1 MHFMKANLNRRDWL
15 LSTSAVASAAA
26 LPMSATAA
34 APATNEPF
42 GYCLN
47 TSTIRGQAIPVD
59 QEAEIAAKAG
69 YNAFEPWLREL
80 DDFVKKGGNLK
91 DLGKKIADL
100 GLKVESSIGFAE
112 WIVDDDER
120 RKKGLETAKRDM
132 ETVLAIGGKR
142 IAAPPVGATDKAGLN
157 IYAIADRY
165 RALAEL
171 GASIGI
177 IPEVELWGFSK
188 PLHRLSEVIF
198 VAVESA
204 HPQACIL
211 PDIYHLY
218 KGGSEFDAIKL
229 LSGKAIGIFHMN
241 DYPTS
246 IIREKITDAD
256 RVYPGDGQGPL
267 PETLRHLRDIG
278 YRGMLSLELFNR
290 DYWKQDAA
298 LVAKTGLEKMKAVVK
313 AALAG

>member
-1 MHFMKANLNRRDWL
+1 MKMNLNRRDWL

-26 LPMSATAA
+26 LPMPASAAQQTA
-34 APATNEPF
+34 PSEPF

-59 QEAEIAAKAG
+59 QEVEIAAKAG
-69 YNAFEPWLREL
+69 YNGFEPWLREL

-132 ETVLAIGGKR
+132 ESVLTIGGKR
-142 IAAPPVGATDKAGLN
+142 IAAPPSGATDKPGLN
-157 IYAIADRY
+157 INAIADRY

-171 GASIGI
+171 GAKIGI
-177 IPEVELWGFSK
+177 IPEVELWGHSK
-188 PLHRLSEVIF
+188 PLHRLSEVVF
-198 VAVESA
+198 VALESG

-218 KGGSEFDAIKL
+218 KGGSDFDAVKL
-229 LSGKAIGIFHMN
+229 LSGKAIGIFHVN
-241 DYPTS
+241 DYPATLT
-246 IIREKITDAD
+246 REKITDAD
-256 RVYPGDGQGPL
+256 RIYPGDGDAPL
-267 PETLRHLRDIG
+267 KQTLRSLRDVG

-290 DYWKQDAA
+290 DYWKQDAM
-298 LVAKTGLEKMKAVVK
+298 LVAKTGLDKLKVVVK
-313 AALAG
+313 TSLS